1 MAELDPYLGKMLG
14 SFQIEKQLGCGA
26 MGVVYQAW
34 HEPTGKRVALK
45 ILPKEMVGKGQMT
58 ERFHREANLL
68 QQFKHPN
75 IVRFQA
81 FGRNLG
87 TLYVAMELVEGGTF
101 DAYLDKHAP
110 LDWRQ
115 ACQFV
120 IEICDALEYAHEREV
135 VHRDLKPSNL
145 LLTAE
150 GHIKLSDFGIAKD
163 LVGTALTATGKTL
176 GTAAYMAPEQITG
189 TPAVSHKTDLYALGV
204 ILHQM
209 ICKSLP
215 FDATTQA
222 AILAAHLNM
231 QPRRLSHKN
240 PEIPVALDE
249 LASELLQKVPS
260 ERPLDALAVST
271 RLRDLLAADKAG
283 KAIKYVVKP
292 GVNPIRAEGTAAPKR
307 VVKTPAAK
315 PRNWRKIQEVAG
327 LVAVLGLLCGF
338 IYYIVKPPGEAYLH
352 DKAAAMMASSEY
364 SDWNQAISRYVEPLE
379 KRFPQH
385 AYQDEVRGWKDKVAL
400 VRAERRAEILDK
412 STIAALSRPDGPA
425 EALYLK
431 TRENMA
437 DSAKSGNLPAVA
449 GHWLRFAEAVAPL
462 MDKDKDV
469 RGWHLLA
476 EKRVRQATDEWTARA
491 RPIAEKKAYWLKA
504 RQIGSPTDEEE
515 ARTALEKAL
524 KESRDWSATSA
535 DAFPVEPVF
544 VPQMPEPLSLP
555 AAPM

>member
-1 MAELDPYLGKMLG
+1 MAESDPYLGKMLG
-14 SFQIEKQLGCGA
+14 SFLLEKQLGSGA

-45 ILPKEMVGKGQMT
+45 LLPKELVGKGQMT

-68 QQFKHPN
+68 QQFKHTN

-87 TLYVAMELVEGGTF
+87 TLYVAMELIEGGTF

-110 LDWRQ
+110 LDWRK
-115 ACQFV
+115 ACQFA

-145 LLTAE
+145 LLTRE
-150 GHIKLSDFGIAKD
+150 EQIKLSDFGIAKD

-209 ICKSLP
+209 LCKSLP
-215 FDATTQA
+215 FDASTQA
-222 AILAAHLNM
+222 AILAAHLNV
-231 QPRRLSHKN
+231 QPRRLSQKN
-240 PEIPVALDE
+240 PEIPVVLDD
-249 LASELLQKVPS
+249 LAADLLQKVPS

-271 RLRDLLAADKAG
+271 RLRELLDADKAG
-283 KAIKYVVKP
+283 KAIRYVVKP
-292 GVNPIRAEGTAAPKR
+292 GLNPIRAEGTAAPKR
-307 VVKTPAAK
+307 VAKTPAAK

-327 LVAVLGLLCGF
+327 LFALLGLLCGF
-338 IYYIVKPPGEAYLH
+338 IGYIIMPPGEAYLH
-352 DKAAAMMASSEY
+352 KKAAALMASLEY
-364 SDWNQAISRYVEPLE
+364 SDWNQAISRYIEPLE

-425 EALYLK
+425 EALYVK

-462 MDKDKDV
+462 MDKDQDV

-535 DAFPVEPVF
+535 EDFPVEPVF

-555 AAPM
+555 ATPM

>member
-1 MAELDPYLGKMLG
+1 MSEQDPYLGKMLG

-87 TLYVAMELVEGGTF
+87 TLYVAMELIEGGSF
-101 DAYLDKHAP
+101 DDYLDKHAP

-115 ACQFV
+115 ACQFA
-120 IEICDALEYAHEREV
+120 IEICDALEYAHAREV

-145 LLTAE
+145 LLTLD

-163 LVGTALTATGKTL
+163 LVGTSLTATGKTL
-176 GTAAYMAPEQITG
+176 GTAAYMAPEQISG

-209 ICKSLP
+209 LCKGMP

-231 QPRRLSHKN
+231 QPRRLSQKN
-240 PEIPVALDE
+240 PEIPVVLDD
-249 LASELLQKVPS
+249 LAHEMLQKVPS
-260 ERPLDALAVST
+260 ERPFDALAVST
-271 RLRDLLAADKAG
+271 RLRDLLAAEKAG
-283 KAIKYVVKP
+283 KSIRYVVKP
-292 GVNPIRAEGTAAPKR
+292 GVNPIRAEATVAPK
-307 VVKTPAAK
+307 KKSKAPAAK
-315 PRNWRKIQEVAG
+315 ARNWQKIGEVAG
-327 LVAVLGLLCGF
+327 LVGVLALLCGF

-352 DKAAAMMASSEY
+352 DKAAALMASQDY
-364 SDWNQAISRYVEPLE
+364 ADWNQALSRFIEPLE

-385 AYQDEVRGWKDKVAL
+385 AYQEEVQGWKDKVAL

-412 STIAALSRPDGPA
+412 STIASLARPDGPS
-425 EALYLK
+425 EELYLK
-431 TRENMA
+431 TRERA
-437 DSAKSGNLPAVA
+437 AGPIKAGNLPLVA
-449 GHWLRFAEAVAPL
+449 GHWMRFAEALSPL
-462 MDKDKDV
+462 LDKDKDA
-469 RGWHLLA
+469 RGWHFLA
-476 EKRVRQATDEWTARA
+476 EKRVRQAREEWLAQA
-491 RPIAEKKAYWLKA
+491 RPIAEKKAFWLKA

-515 ARTALEKAL
+515 ARTALQKAL
-524 KESRDWSATSA
+524 KESRDWATTNA
-535 DAFPVEPVF
+535 EDFPVEPEF
-544 VPQMPEPLSLP
+544 VTRLPEPLGPPSK
-555 AAPM
+555 PM